1 MVLTPRLRTFNI
13 ADPSPMEVEMGSD
26 SGTNPSSRK
35 RQRSVTYDAP
45 DALPD
50 DLPELPKL
58 SGQIMLEV
66 FTHRSLRLACHA
78 KYRDNERL
86 SVLGSYIL
94 EMMTTQLLFNK
105 KPMLTRSEIEVE
117 RQRLLSVD
125 IIDAWAD
132 FYRLRDELRYD
143 PSFQSS
149 LGEVEEGRLL
159 FLAYL
164 GAVFSERGLTTVQQW
179 IGALLQLSDS
189 VFKEGATF
197 DLGPAD
203 FEEQSGKRPKV
214 KEPLQGFSTQPLQ
227 HALLSLSTGYK
238 PTHYNP
244 YSQTTSSLP
253 PPPPNIP
260 PPIQPPP
267 PKGMPNFGN
276 PLAPA
281 QPHLAFLPLF
291 NQTAIQRG
299 LNTAY
304 PASFSGPPH
313 AGKWTVTCIG
323 EQNTGFVS
331 PPR

>member
-105 KPMLTRSEIEVE
+105 KPMLTRSEIEVSAATTKSQCHETMFRKVE

-149 LGEVEEGRLL
+149 LGEVEVG
-159 FLAYL
+159 
-164 GAVFSERGLTTVQQW
+164 GA
-179 IGALLQLSDS
+179 S
-189 VFKEGATF
+189 VRFGEIC
-197 DLGPAD
+197 
-203 FEEQSGKRPKV
+203 
-214 KEPLQGFSTQPLQ
+214 STE
-227 HALLSLSTGYK
+227 TG
-238 PTHYNP
+238 
-244 YSQTTSSLP
+244 
-253 PPPPNIP
+253 
-260 PPIQPPP
+260 
-267 PKGMPNFGN
+267 
-276 PLAPA
+276 
-281 QPHLAFLPLF
+281 
-291 NQTAIQRG
+291 
-299 LNTAY
+299 
-304 PASFSGPPH
+304 
-313 AGKWTVTCIG
+313 V
-323 EQNTGFVS
+323 
-331 PPR
+331 